1 MKKRSKILAII
12 MVLAFALTGVGYAW
26 WTDTLYINGTVET
39 GTLDVDFIAEEGCYP
54 FMQDYPDIE
63 YKDRP
68 WFPLDNGLVET
79 DITAD
84 GDDKYIVTITG
95 LYPGAKVRLD
105 VKQQNVGSVPA
116 KFANAE
122 LKFTKGAKYAEYLK
136 GAAHYRTNTYL
147 SGNILGACEDWR
159 DNVWVWDD
167 FDKLDDRMNE
177 VLGNKLILAPGDWLT
192 FSTSDEGPGC
202 IWIMLDE
209 EAPNSVQDRTIEFV
223 LTMNWKQF
231 NDNSSNA

>member
-1 MKKRSKILAII
+1 MKKRSKMLAII

-39 GTLDVDFIAEEGCYP
+39 GTFDVSFVNEGCYP
-54 FMQDYPDIE
+54 FMQQYPNIE
-63 YKDRP
+63 YKDIP
-68 WFPLDNGLVET
+68 GYPIDNDLVET
-79 DITAD
+79 SITPD
-84 GDDKYIVTITG
+84 GDDKYIVTINK

-122 LKFTKGAKYAEYLK
+122 LKFTKGAKWAEYLK
-136 GAAHYRTNTYL
+136 GAAHYRTSTGL
-147 SGNILGACEDWR
+147 FGNILGACDHWSE
-159 DNVWVWDD
+159 NVWVCDD

-177 VLGNKLILAPGDWLT
+177 VLGNKLILPPDGWMT
-192 FSTSDEGPGC
+192 FSTSDEEPGC

-209 EAPNSVQDRTIEFV
+209 EAPNKLQDQTIEFV
-223 LTMNWKQF
+223 LTMKWKQF
-231 NDNSSNA
+231 NDNSSDV